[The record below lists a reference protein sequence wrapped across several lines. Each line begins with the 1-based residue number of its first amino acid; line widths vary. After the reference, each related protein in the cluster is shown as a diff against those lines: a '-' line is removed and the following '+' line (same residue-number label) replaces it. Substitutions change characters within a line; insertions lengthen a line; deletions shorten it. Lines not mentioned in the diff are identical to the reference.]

1 MCLATSFLETHWL
14 IAAVAAISKL
24 LLNSI
29 IHLLGLIFPM
39 APLEGSAMDGQLL
52 IFFFFEENTLILF
65 NFLKLLKP

>member
-14 IAAVAAISKL
+14 IAAVTAISKL

-52 IFFFFEENTLILF
+52 TFFFNYSNQLNLRVFCLIF
-65 NFLKLLKP
+65 